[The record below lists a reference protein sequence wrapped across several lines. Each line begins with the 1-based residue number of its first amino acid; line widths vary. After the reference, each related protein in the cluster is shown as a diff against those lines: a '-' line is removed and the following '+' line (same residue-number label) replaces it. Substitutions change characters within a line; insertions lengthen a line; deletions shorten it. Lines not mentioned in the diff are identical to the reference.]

1 MSCGYSTKTIK
12 VCGDAD
18 ILAACCGKNKVK
30 HEHKALNLLM
40 IQPLPAA
47 SD

>member
-1 MSCGYSTKTIK
+1 MVIPQRG
-12 VCGDAD
+12 GDAD
-18 ILAACCGKNKVK
+18 ILAACCGKNKAM
-30 HEHKALNLLM
+30 HEHGVLNLLM